1 MLTFAVFGKS
11 WGFYVYSLNM
21 WENLKSKHFFGNDPD
36 PLFRWLKK
44 PVFLKWVRLWVESGL
59 VLLSPLKWVLVGFT
73 AFQLRLRRSR
83 VFELSQLKRASPII
97 NILFSWPAGPSQ
109 FWFSAVQPVLI
120 FSCSAS
126 FDIQLPSQF
135 WYSAGQLVLIFSCSA
150 TNQQL
155 AIWNLRLQLNPKCIL
170 YQSSCS
176 SNYHKHWDS
185 SNLKTSI

>member
-1 MLTFAVFGKS
+1 MSKALVFINTGCRAIIRFGKQPFS
-11 WGFYVYSLNM
+11 KTDKYLTSCKHPFSLQNCGSCAPCWLLQFLANLGGFMVKYSLNM

-120 FSCSAS
+120 FSCPAS
-126 FDIQLPSQF
+126 FDIQLAS
-135 WYSAGQLVLIFSCSA
+135 
-150 TNQQL
+150 
-155 AIWNLRLQLNPKCIL
+155 
-170 YQSSCS
+170 
-176 SNYHKHWDS
+176 
-185 SNLKTSI
+185 

>member
-1 MLTFAVFGKS
+1 MTPTPFLVTVKI
-11 WGFYVYSLNM
+11 
-21 WENLKSKHFFGNDPD
+21 
-36 PLFRWLKK
+36 R
-44 PVFLKWVRLWVESGL
+44 FLKWVLPLSASSLSGVRLGTLEPPEMGPGGFYSFPTASKTKPGL
-59 VLLSPLKWVLVGFT
+59 WAVSTQEGVSHHKHSV
-73 AFQLRLRRSR
+73 QL
-83 VFELSQLKRASPII
+83 AS
-97 NILFSWPAGPSQ
+97 WA
-109 FWFSAVQPVLI
+109 QPVLI